1 MLLPAII
8 FIEVLEGSV
17 KMLFSVHS
25 VHMHCCCDEFVIVYG
40 PIAICISLFM
50 EEIGGR
56 KTTEKS
62 LTDSEDI

>member
-1 MLLPAII
+1 
-8 FIEVLEGSV
+8 
-17 KMLFSVHS
+17 
-25 VHMHCCCDEFVIVYG
+25 MHCCCDEFVIVYG

-56 KTTEKS
+56 KTTEKL